1 MLFNVVNLYFI
12 NIWYV
17 LFIIIFII
25 VIECLNGC
33 GEGEC
38 KMVNGSF

>member
-17 LFIIIFII
+17 LFFIINI